1 LRVTETSP
9 VVWLISDDLFFLPTV
24 EGHAKRAGLAV
35 KMVSRPEETEL
46 PESFRGALID
56 LQSPVEW
63 KSFVAKAQAE
73 RPGAKFIA
81 FGPHVAAQLL
91 QDAAAAGCSAVVTKG
106 QLHRDGTTLLA
117 SFA

>member
-1 LRVTETSP
+1 MTETSP

-24 EGHAKRAGLAV
+24 EGHAKRAGLVCEA
-35 KMVSRPEETEL
+35 VSRPGEKAL
-46 PESFRGALID
+46 PENFRGALID
-56 LQSPVEW
+56 LQSPVDW
-63 KSFVAKAQAE
+63 KPFVTRALAE
-73 RPGAKFIA
+73 RPGVKFIA

-106 QLHRDGTTLLA
+106 QLHRDGTALLA